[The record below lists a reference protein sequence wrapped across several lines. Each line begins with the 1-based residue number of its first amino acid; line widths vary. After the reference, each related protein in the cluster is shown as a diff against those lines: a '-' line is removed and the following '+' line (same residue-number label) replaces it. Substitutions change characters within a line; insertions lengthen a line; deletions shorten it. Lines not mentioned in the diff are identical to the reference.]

1 MTDTIFLNELLND
14 IENGILIFD
23 EIGKLQFA
31 NPIASKR
38 LGISTQ
44 ADIGKHYSALFLLD
58 IPNTALIQLITR
70 TYGEKK
76 DTFQPALPIQNRN
89 GSISDLHVKTKFIP
103 ETDFFQAGKKTSAI
117 ILFLTESPSE
127 STTSIESEVL
137 SRKYDQL
144 EKAFLKSEEQN
155 RVYQHNLKRLEW
167 FKILMTGFI
176 FVLFGILM
184 VNTRQSSNIPH
195 ADLSILA
202 DDLSEVKTV
211 KVQKEPFQKRIFLS
225 GTLDPYQKIVLAAQ
239 SNGKIIRRNF
249 KEGDI
254 VEKDHILYELDRRE
268 QAKRVRTS
276 RVNYMEILEKYN
288 ALKSWDTGLEVMQ
301 AQRKF
306 DLARIGL
313 ANERQ
318 KLDETKKLFNK
329 GIIPRIEYEQAQT
342 AYKSKEYEFQN
353 AKQSLEQ
360 IKARGNPDKLEVL
373 RLQLSNA
380 KEELDEL
387 ERQYEATVIRA
398 PVKGIVMLAVA
409 EDGSTV
415 PFKNEGDLVHAGDL
429 MAMIGATDSYLISTM
444 VGELVVNEIHRNQ
457 PVVVTS
463 YALPGDTLHGEV
475 QQIAT
480 SAVTE
485 NNLRHFPIQ
494 LVLPAVPDS
503 IRKKIRLGMLAEAQI
518 ITDSLSDALTL
529 PVNAIFRQDGAFT
542 VCVVDSTGKQEFM
555 PVTIGCS
562 DNEKVV
568 IQSGL
573 TDSTEVLF
581 RTK

>member
-1 MTDTIFLNELLND
+1 MDTNFLNQLLNEVED
-14 IENGILIFD
+14 GILIFD
-23 EIGKLQFA
+23 EVGKLQFA
-31 NPIASKR
+31 NPIAAKR
-38 LGISTQ
+38 FGVS
-44 ADIGKHYSALFLLD
+44 AENDVNKHYSALFLSD
-58 IPNTALIQLITR
+58 IPNTALIHLITR

-76 DTFQPALPIQNRN
+76 DTFQQALPYRTRD
-89 GSISDLHVKTKFIP
+89 GKISDLQASAKYIP
-103 ETDFFQAGKKTSAI
+103 ETDIFQPGKRTGAVI
-117 ILFLTESPSE
+117 IYLRDDASYTPN
-127 STTSIESEVL
+127 TIESEIL
-137 SRKYDQL
+137 NRKYDQL
-144 EKAFLKSEEQN
+144 EKTFLKSEEQN
-155 RVYQHNLKRLEW
+155 RIYKHNLKRLEW
-167 FKILMTGFI
+167 FKILMTGLI

-195 ADLSILA
+195 SNLSILA
-202 DDLSEVKTV
+202 DDLAEGKTV
-211 KVQKEPFQKRIFLS
+211 KVQKEPFSKRIFLS
-225 GTLDPYQKIVLAAQ
+225 GTLEPYQKIVLAAQ
-239 SNGKIIRRNF
+239 SNGKIIRRAF

-288 ALKSWDTGLEVMQ
+288 TLKSWETGLEVMQ

-306 DLARIGL
+306 DLAKIGM

-360 IKARGNPDKLEVL
+360 IEARGNPDKLEVI

-380 KEELDEL
+380 REELDEL

-409 EDGSTV
+409 DNGSTV
-415 PFKNEGDLVHAGDL
+415 PFKNEGDMVHAGDL
-429 MAMIGATDSYLISTM
+429 MAMIGATDSYVISTM
-444 VGELVVNEIHRNQ
+444 VGELIINDIYHGQQVF
-457 PVVVTS
+457 VTS
-463 YALPGDTLHGEV
+463 YALPGDTLLGEV

-485 NNLRHFPIQ
+485 NNLRHFPIR
-494 LVLPAVPDS
+494 LVLTAVPDS
-503 IRKKIRLGMLAEAQI
+503 IRKEIRLGMLAEAQI
-518 ITDSLSDALTL
+518 ITDKIPDALTL
-529 PVNAIFRQDGAFT
+529 PVSAIFRLDGIST
-542 VCVVDSTGKQEFM
+542 VCVVDSTGKQEFV
-555 PVTIGCS
+555 PVTIGYS

-568 IQSGL
+568 IQSGI
-573 TDSTEVLF
+573 SENSEVII
-581 RTK
+581 RKN

>member
-1 MTDTIFLNELLND
+1 MTDTNFLNQLLND
-14 IENGILIFD
+14 VENGILIFD
-23 EIGKLQFA
+23 EVGKLQFA
-31 NPIASKR
+31 NQIASKR
-38 LGISTQ
+38 SGISTLN
-44 ADIGKHYSALFLLD
+44 DVGKHYSALFLSD
-58 IPNTALIQLITR
+58 IPNTALIQFITK
-70 TYGEKK
+70 TYSEKK
-76 DTFQPALPIQNRN
+76 DTFQQALPYRTRDGRISNLEVKSKYIQ
-89 GSISDLHVKTKFIP
+89 
-103 ETDFFQAGKKTSAI
+103 ETDIFQSGKKTSAI
-117 ILFLTESPSE
+117 IVYLTDSPSN
-127 STTSIESEVL
+127 STNNIEHDIL
-137 SRKYDQL
+137 NRKYDQL

-155 RVYQHNLKRLEW
+155 RVYKHNLKRLEW
-167 FKILMTGFI
+167 FKILMTGLI

-184 VNTRQSSNIPH
+184 VNTRRSSNIPH

-202 DDLSEVKTV
+202 DDLSEGKMV

-239 SNGKIIRRNF
+239 SNGKIIRRDF

-288 ALKSWDTGLEVMQ
+288 AVKSWNTGLEVMQ

-306 DLARIGL
+306 DLAKIGM

-318 KLDETKKLFNK
+318 KLEETKKLFNK

-360 IKARGNPDKLEVL
+360 IEARGNPDKLEVL

-398 PVKGIVMLAVA
+398 PVRGIVMLAVSD
-409 EDGSTV
+409 DGSTV
-415 PFKNEGDLVHAGDL
+415 PFKNEGDIVHAGDL

-444 VGELVVNEIHRNQ
+444 VGELVVNEIHLNQ
-457 PVVVTS
+457 PVLVTS

-518 ITDSLSDALTL
+518 LTDSILDALTL
-529 PVNAIFRQDGAFT
+529 PVNAIFRQDGEFT
-542 VCVVDSTGKQEFM
+542 VCVVDSTGKQEFV
-555 PVTIGCS
+555 PVIIGYS

-568 IQSGL
+568 IKSGL
-573 TDSTEVLF
+573 TDSTEVLI